1 MLKRF
6 NPFFFATKV
15 WLTSVSLTPLFF
27 FFANPMTEKFGSFKA
42 FSEDI
47 FLVYIFGGALSVPNW
62 ILLSLVAWLLIKK
75 GKDVDQIKKLL
86 TIISMILTFCL
97 FFIVIILVEFP
108 IKWWTS
114 LCYTS
119 TILLGIR
126 FYHLENNTS
135 LIDGVEDIL
144 DDNIF

>member
-6 NPFFFATKV
+6 HPLFFTTKV
-15 WLTSVSLTPLFF
+15 WLTSVALTPLFF

-62 ILLSLVAWLLIKK
+62 ILLSLVAWPLIKK
-75 GKDVDQIKKLL
+75 GKDIDQIKKLL
-86 TIISMILTFCL
+86 TTISMILTFCL
-97 FFIVIILVEFP
+97 FFIVIMLVEFP
-108 IKWWTS
+108 IKWWTA
-114 LCYTS
+114 LCYAS
-119 TILLGIR
+119 TILLGIK

-135 LIDGVEDIL
+135 QVDWAEDIL